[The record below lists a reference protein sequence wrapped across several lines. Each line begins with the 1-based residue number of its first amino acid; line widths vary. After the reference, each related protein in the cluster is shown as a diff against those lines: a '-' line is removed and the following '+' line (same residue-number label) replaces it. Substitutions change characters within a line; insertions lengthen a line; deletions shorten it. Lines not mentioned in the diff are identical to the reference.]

1 MVKKGVKDECVM
13 AIVPVLSERD
23 EAPGIEGGIDPL
35 GMAAIADRLGTKL
48 VPGVRERQLHP
59 RFLTAIAVSLA
70 VCEDFELDTVAKDGV
85 SEPWQVFEWYLVEGL
100 VRTSRSARNEPSPSG
115 SSTSNVTRD
124 EAPTARGVPG
134 SLKARQALDDNVPLS
149 AKRYLRTPT
158 VFGFHGVYRLLA
170 RTLRIE
176 NKDTGGLG
184 EAGEELLWVWSKERG
199 LTGFIGTAEGPGKVL
214 RRDLRNAV
222 ADGLE
227 KAGTTKGDG
236 WPRWKFFREHLDLY
250 DAGPVEADF
259 INHLLLDDLEGYR
272 REVLEFLI
280 SADGRKAFE
289 VDRSERTFHAA
300 LRPRASDELAP
311 LLDAIER
318 YELFSRRCQNAFDD
332 CLVEMTR
339 TRGKTSL
346 TQLGLL
352 PSVQRASREVPDLFE
367 QSLARLEPAESTR
380 LSHFCERLAARCSAT
395 EWAGGLL
402 QHHCDTQRRK
412 PPEGR
417 QPWIVLLEGGHWRI
431 RTRYQREEPAAQDDH
446 YVHAYRTNSL
456 WNFARDLKVLP

>member
-1 MVKKGVKDECVM
+1 M
-13 AIVPVLSERD
+13 AMVPVLSERD
-23 EAPGIEGGIDPL
+23 EAPGTEGGIDPL
-35 GMAAIADRLGTKL
+35 GLAAIADRLGTKL

-59 RFLTAIAVSLA
+59 RFLTAMAVSLS
-70 VCEDFELDTVAKDGV
+70 VCEDFESETFAKDGV

-100 VRTSRSARNEPSPSG
+100 VRTSRSAVTDRTDNESSTREPSP
-115 SSTSNVTRD
+115 T
-124 EAPTARGVPG
+124 EAMGTRGVPG
-134 SLKARQALDDNVPLS
+134 SLKARQAVDEEVPLS
-149 AKRYLRTPT
+149 ARRYLRTPT

-170 RTLRIE
+170 RTLGIE
-176 NKDTGGLG
+176 EKQSGRLG
-184 EAGEELLWVWSKERG
+184 ETGIELVNVWARERG
-199 LTGFIGTAEGPGKVL
+199 LAGFLGTADGPGRAM
-214 RRDLRNAV
+214 RRQLIEAV
-222 ADGLE
+222 KAGLE
-227 KAGTTKGDG
+227 QGATAKGAGWSG
-236 WPRWKFFREHLDLY
+236 WKFFREHLDLY
-250 DAGPVEADF
+250 SAGPAEARF
-259 INHLLLDDLEGYR
+259 IMQRLLDDQIGFR
-272 REVLEFLI
+272 REVIQFLV
-280 SADGRKAFE
+280 SAEGRR
-289 VDRSERTFHAA
+289 VLDDDPSERMFHAA

-318 YELFSRRCQNAFDD
+318 YELFSRRCQDAFDD

-367 QSLARLEPAESTR
+367 QLLVRLEPFGESTR
-380 LSHFCERLAARCSAT
+380 LSRTCDRLATRFSAT

-402 QHHCDTQRRK
+402 QHHCATQRRK

-417 QPWIVLLEGGHWRI
+417 QPWIVLLEGGHWQI
-431 RTRYQREEPAAQDDH
+431 RTRYQREKPAAQDGR